1 MFIKA
6 FAICVTL
13 SLLGVSLF
21 EKKTVAAN
29 DCANA
34 DSSCLPLQAMA
45 SSANHLYAMLA
56 AR

>member
-13 SLLGVSLF
+13 SLLGVSVF

-29 DCANA
+29 DCKDG
-34 DSSCLPLQAMA
+34 DSPCLPLQAIA